1 MIFLISTHATHMKCG
16 CAVRDWC
23 SLLALCSCT
32 QSTCGPRFTQGGEPA
47 PLPLAIAKKQLH
59 ALSRKWWQTRTC
71 HSHCTLALPNSF
83 HGFTNLPEICAHGP
97 SLTWYE
103 LATPAQIRGAAPSSP
118 TLGSNT
124 TVRSMNVF
132 DSRRNVASK
141 LISILGPCSRREL
154 PHAGQ
159 RASACV
165 RQ

>member
-1 MIFLISTHATHMKCG
+1 MA
-16 CAVRDWC
+16 
-23 SLLALCSCT
+23 
-32 QSTCGPRFTQGGEPA
+32 
-47 PLPLAIAKKQLH
+47 
-59 ALSRKWWQTRTC
+59 ALSETGAAYLHSVPVHSLPADPDSRREANPRPYPSQSPKSNCTHSAESGGRHARVIATAR
-71 HSHCTLALPNSF
+71 SHCQTLFMDSPIFQRFVHTA
-83 HGFTNLPEICAHGP
+83 P